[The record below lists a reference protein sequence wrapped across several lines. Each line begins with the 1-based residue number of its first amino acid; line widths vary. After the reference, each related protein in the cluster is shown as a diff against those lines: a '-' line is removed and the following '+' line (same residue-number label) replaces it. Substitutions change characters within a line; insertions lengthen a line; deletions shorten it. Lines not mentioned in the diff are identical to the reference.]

1 MQEINKLLTEIE
13 KTKGIKILFAI
24 EAGSRVW
31 RMASKD
37 SDYDVRFV
45 YVRPKKDYLRINK
58 QADVIDT
65 TTDNIDIV
73 GFDIYKFTKLLL
85 SSNPSM
91 IEWLKSDIIYIDDGK
106 TKELLKKFIEEK
118 FNPIALYHHYRSM
131 CKQNYLKY
139 LKSGEMMTH
148 KKYLYAMRGLVNAK
162 YVMVDNKIGVYRIPP
177 IDFNKT
183 IKKIFEIE
191 KEFKYK
197 APEIISIEVLN
208 KLLEIIELKKTG
220 FEKIKVSKIHLFET
234 YIETFLK
241 TEAKPESRRIIDY
254 QEVQEHI
261 FDMLGVK
268 E

>member
-162 YVMVDNKIGVYRIPP
+162 YVLKYNLIPP
-177 IDFNKT
+177 ISFPSTLDVGS
-183 IKKIFEIE
+183 ELLE
-191 KEFKYK
+191 
-197 APEIISIEVLN
+197 IEVLN